1 MNMPGF
7 TAEACIYSTRNY
19 YTINVPGV
27 GAGIRTIVASL
38 ISDGGGAFKCTGT
51 CPEGSMLCTG
61 TQNCQCC
68 KTGCATKDGWVYC
81 THDPITIVAAPSS
94 LGGSQGSV
102 VF

>member
-38 ISDGGGAFKCTGT
+38 ISDGGGRSSA
-51 CPEGSMLCTG
+51 LALARRA
-61 TQNCQCC
+61 QCYARAPRTVNVVRRAAQL
-68 KTGCATKDGWVYC
+68 KTVGFIARMI
-81 THDPITIVAAPSS
+81 P
-94 LGGSQGSV
+94 LL
-102 VF
+102 